1 MNHCDESEKEDA
13 TRQRNLKQVFCG
25 YNLAKRFCA
34 SMVFLLIF
42 FSFYVGLNTCSIN
55 TGTAFGLICTTAAM
69 RLFSQ

>member
-1 MNHCDESEKEDA
+1 MTHCDESEKKVA
-13 TRQRNLKQVFCG
+13 TRQRNLKQVFCCH
-25 YNLAKRFCA
+25 NAAKRFCA

-42 FSFYVGLNTCSIN
+42 FSFYVGVNTCSIN